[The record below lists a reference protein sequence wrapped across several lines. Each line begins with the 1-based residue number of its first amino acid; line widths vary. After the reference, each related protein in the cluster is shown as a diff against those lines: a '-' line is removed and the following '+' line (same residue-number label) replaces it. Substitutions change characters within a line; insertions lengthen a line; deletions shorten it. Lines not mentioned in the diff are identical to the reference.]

1 MKKLLVFLLLPLLL
15 LMTSCETWNDKSKRT
30 CALVAAGQID
40 DLDAMKRLRMEKI
53 EGKWEDE
60 VTISN
65 YCHYYQ

>member
-1 MKKLLVFLLLPLLL
+1 
-15 LMTSCETWNDKSKRT
+15 MTSCETWNDKSKRT